1 MRIADKKRSVLIV
14 AEAGINHNG
23 QVGLAKKM
31 IDEVKKAGADC
42 VKFQTFKASE
52 FVTDLTLTYTY
63 KSQSKEVTEPQ
74 LEMFKRMEF
83 SKKQWKEIIDYCQ
96 KRRVAFSTTAQNPSD
111 LEMILSLT
119 DLPFI
124 KVGSDDLTNIGL
136 LAYYAKK
143 KKPMVISAGMA
154 YAEEIGE
161 AVNTIRKT
169 GNNDI
174 TVLHCVSS
182 YPADAEEVNLKKILA
197 IKEKFGVEVGFSD
210 HTVGSMA
217 AVGAVCLGAVIIEK
231 HFTLSHDLP
240 GPDHWFSMDVSE
252 LKKYVQDVRFI
263 EKAIGDPALAPTAK
277 EKEMREIAR
286 RSIVV
291 RKNIKAGEKFLK
303 ENLECK
309 RPGTG
314 LEPKYLSKIV
324 GKIAKKDYFNGQI
337 LTQKDL

>member
-1 MRIADKKRSVLIV
+1 MKTKNRKNVFII

-23 QVGLAKKM
+23 DIKLAKKM
-31 IDEVKKAGADC
+31 IDAVKKCGADC
-42 VKFQTFKASE
+42 IKFQTFKAAE
-52 FVTDLTLTYTY
+52 FVADPPLKYTY
-63 KSQSKEVTEPQ
+63 KSQGKKITQSQ
-74 LEMFKRMEF
+74 LKMFKRVEF
-83 SKKQWKEIIDYCQ
+83 SKKQWKEIIDYCK
-96 KRRVAFSTTAQNPSD
+96 KREVVFSTTAQNPSD

-136 LAYYAKK
+136 LEYYAKK

-154 YAEEIGE
+154 YEEEIGE
-161 AVNTIRKT
+161 AISAIRKV

-197 IKEKFGVEVGFSD
+197 IKKKFGVKVGFSD
-210 HTVGSMA
+210 HTVGSVA
-217 AVGAVCLGAVIIEK
+217 AIGAVCLGAIMIEK
-231 HFTLSHDLP
+231 HFTPSHDLP
-240 GPDHWFSMDVSE
+240 GPDHWFSIEMEDLRE
-252 LKKYVQDVRFI
+252 YVRDIRFV
-263 EKAIGDPALAPTAK
+263 EKALGNSKLVPTKK
-277 EKEMREIAR
+277 EEEMRKIAR
-286 RSIVV
+286 RSIVAK
-291 RKNIKAGEKFLK
+291 RNIKTGEKFTK

-314 LEPKYLSKIV
+314 LEPKYLSKII
-324 GKIAKKDYFNGQI
+324 GKIARKNYFKGQV